1 MQPESV
7 SRYPG
12 KSILLHWL
20 VAILIIAAFALG
32 TYMTDLKI
40 SPTKLKLYSWHKW
53 LGVTV
58 LALVAIRLLVRL
70 FSTAPAYPDSLKA
83 WEKQVASL
91 THIALYILM
100 FAVPLSG
107 YLYTY
112 AAGFPVVY
120 LGLIELPALI
130 TPNPEMK
137 DSFKELHEVLTNG
150 MLLLVLLHLAAAL
163 KHHFIDKDN
172 ILKRMLPDFSNKE

>member
-12 KSILLHWL
+12 KSIVLHWL

-53 LGVTV
+53 IGVTV

-70 FSTAPAYPDSLKA
+70 FSTAPAYPDSMKT

-91 THIALYILM
+91 THFALYVLM

-120 LGLIELPALI
+120 LGLIELPALT

-150 MLLLVLLHLAAAL
+150 MLLLVFLHLAAAL

>member
-1 MQPESV
+1 
-7 SRYPG
+7 
-12 KSILLHWL
+12 
-20 VAILIIAAFALG
+20 
-32 TYMTDLKI
+32 
-40 SPTKLKLYSWHKW
+40 
-53 LGVTV
+53 
-58 LALVAIRLLVRL
+58 VRL
-70 FSTAPAYPDSLKA
+70 FSTAPAYPASLKA

>member
-1 MQPESV
+1 MPQESIP
-7 SRYPG
+7 RYPG

-32 TYMTDLKI
+32 TYMTDLKF

-53 LGVTV
+53 IGVTL
-58 LALVAIRLLVRL
+58 LALVALRLLVRL
-70 FSTAPAYPDSLKA
+70 FGSAPPYPDCMKP
-83 WEKQVASL
+83 WEKQLANL
-91 THIALYILM
+91 THIALYGLM

-120 LGLIELPALI
+120 LGLIELPALV
-130 TPNPEMK
+130 TPNPDMK
-137 DSFKELHEVLTNG
+137 DNFKELHEALTNG
-150 MLLLVLLHLAAAL
+150 MLLLVLLHVAAAL

-172 ILKRMLPDFSNKE
+172 ILKRMLPRFSNKE